1 MTDRDRDA
9 NPDSP
14 PTGEPTDLERAVN
27 EDRGG
32 RDIENVRE
40 DDETPLEPTV
50 SPDSAGG
57 AGGVVRNQDDTA
69 Q

>member
-1 MTDRDRDA
+1 MTDTDR

-14 PTGEPTDLERAVN
+14 PADRPADIERAVN
-27 EDRGG
+27 EDRGN
-32 RDIENVRE
+32 RDITNVQEE
-40 DDETPLEPTV
+40 DESALEPTV

-57 AGGVVRNQDDTA
+57 AGGVVRNQDDDA